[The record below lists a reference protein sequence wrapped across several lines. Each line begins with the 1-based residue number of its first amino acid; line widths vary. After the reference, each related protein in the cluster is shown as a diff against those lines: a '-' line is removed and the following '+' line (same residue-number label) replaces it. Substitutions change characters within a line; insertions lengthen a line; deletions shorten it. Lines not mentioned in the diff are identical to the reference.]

1 MIPALL
7 MRILEGT
14 NGQRTCEKDCCK
26 SLGHKKR
33 HQQKKPVAKAN
44 SPKKAASKPA
54 VKKTPAKKAVA
65 KKVVVKKTVAK
76 SAALKKAP
84 VKTAAAKKAS
94 AKAVKNTKKNV
105 RGYGGGSVD
114 VVMSVDQVA
123 REAASIA
130 ANAPTVKELQKLA
143 NNENYLTINNLRA
156 GYGKME
162 ILHEFSLSIGRGQSL
177 CLIGPNGAGK
187 STVLHS
193 IFGFTNIFSGSIV
206 IDGKDVTALTP
217 SQKLAEAGIAYILQD
232 KSVFPQMTVEE
243 NLLMGGFLK
252 NRPAEAKAAAEMVF
266 DKYSRLADR
275 RDKPAGV
282 LSGGERRLLEI
293 SRALVM
299 QPQVLLVDE
308 PSIGLEPRFID
319 MVFEILDD
327 LQKKDGKTIIM
338 VEQNAKKGLAFADI
352 GYVLVSGETAIAD
365 TGNALLDNPDV
376 GRLFLGG

>member
-1 MIPALL
+1 MAKEPA
-7 MRILEGT
+7 
-14 NGQRTCEKDCCK
+14 
-26 SLGHKKR
+26 
-33 HQQKKPVAKAN
+33 KKPAAKAAAEKKATAKKPA
-44 SPKKAASKPA
+44 SKAAAAKKAPVKKAA
-54 VKKTPAKKAVA
+54 VKKALAKAAAAKKAPIKKAVIKKAPAKATAAKKASVKKAVA
-65 KKVVVKKTVAK
+65 KK
-76 SAALKKAP
+76 AP
-84 VKTAAAKKAS
+84 AKTARKG
-94 AKAVKNTKKNV
+94 KKNV
-105 RGYGGGSVD
+105 SGYGGGSVD

-130 ANAPTVKELQKLA
+130 ANAPTVPELEKLA
-143 NNENYLTINNLRA
+143 NKDDYLSINNLRA

-162 ILHEFSLSIGRGQSL
+162 ILHEFSLRIGRGQSL

-217 SQKLAEAGIAYILQD
+217 SQKLSEAGIAYILQD

-252 NRPAEAKAAAEMVF
+252 DRPAEAKASAEMVF

-319 MVFEILDD
+319 MVFEILND

-365 TGNALLDNPDV
+365 MGNDLLENPDV